1 MVNGGGLVAGFD
13 IDLPDNAPHNPWI
26 GPHRNEYPLADM
38 LVRSACFADALP
50 EVASRGVSDDTGFQ
64 WLSSLQ
70 LDGSLG
76 AALWRGGAYETFR
89 GTPAAAKA
97 MGAAVCTSL
106 FGDRYEDIRVDYS
119 RAAWSGWFYD
129 VACDNTWVITDR
141 RDRHMTVLCVTDT
154 D

>member
-1 MVNGGGLVAGFD
+1 MVNGGGFVAGFD
-13 IDLPDNAPHNPWI
+13 IDLPDHAPNNPWI
-26 GPHRNEYPLADM
+26 GPDRNEYPLADM
-38 LVRSACFADALP
+38 LVRSPAFALP
-50 EVASRGVSDDTGFQ
+50 EVVPSGAADDTGFH

-76 AALWRGGAYETFR
+76 AALWRGGAYEKFP

-97 MGAAVCTSL
+97 AGAAVCASL

-119 RAAWSGWFYD
+119 RAAWSGWFYA
-129 VACDNTWVITDR
+129 VASDNTWVVTDR